1 MRMNAELTGEKM
13 ECRSGAGKRSNM
25 RRTSRCWQKI
35 KSTIREKEEGEKGE
49 EQDESDSST
58 WQVGQN

>member
-35 KSTIREKEEGEKGE
+35 KSTIREKEEGGE
-49 EQDESDSST
+49 GRGT
-58 WQVGQN
+58 R

>member
-1 MRMNAELTGEKM
+1 
-13 ECRSGAGKRSNM
+13 M